1 MLAQAVAVLLV
12 ALASDTPFADLAYEA
27 ALAQA
32 KEQQKLLFVDFT
44 ASWCGPCKKME
55 AETWP
60 AAEVVTWLGEHAI
73 SIQVDVDKQRELAQK
88 FKIKAMPTVVALRG
102 GEEFDRI
109 VGYKDAAGFL
119 AWARDVAAG
128 KRSSDELMERAKNLA
143 ESDDV
148 EARYDLADDLLTAG
162 HYELALEHYLWVW
175 PASRKSP
182 AMAGVR
188 LSFMLSEMAELAR
201 EYPPAKEAFMEI
213 LDGLQAQVN
222 VDGLPESQAWRE
234 WWSMCEY
241 FDLHDRMM
249 NWYESHRDAE
259 GRLFAERTN
268 DPEVQRITGKVFEV
282 LIEQNRGQDA
292 VRLLG
297 DASVYAADVVKRFE
311 RLRAPSEAETGE
323 MRTQL
328 EKFARDKLTK
338 DLSMLFAALLSAGRR
353 EEAVEVGE
361 LLISTL
367 DTPEAR
373 LALVSA
379 GAEVAQGPEE
389 SFGRWLDEAEAAGA
403 NVKLLR
409 RKLDRLAETKPTETK
424 D

>member
-1 MLAQAVAVLLV
+1 
-12 ALASDTPFADLAYEA
+12 
-27 ALAQA
+27 
-32 KEQQKLLFVDFT
+32 
-44 ASWCGPCKKME
+44 
-55 AETWP
+55 
-60 AAEVVTWLGEHAI
+60 
-73 SIQVDVDKQRELAQK
+73 
-88 FKIKAMPTVVALRG
+88 
-102 GEEFDRI
+102 
-109 VGYKDAAGFL
+109 
-119 AWARDVAAG
+119 
-128 KRSSDELMERAKNLA
+128 
-143 ESDDV
+143 
-148 EARYDLADDLLTAG
+148 
-162 HYELALEHYLWVW
+162 
-175 PASRKSP
+175 
-182 AMAGVR
+182 
-188 LSFMLSEMAELAR
+188 
-201 EYPPAKEAFMEI
+201 MEI